1 MCLAIPMKVVEFISP
16 DKAKVESEGISM
28 EISVSLVD
36 NVSIGDYVIVHTGFA
51 IEIIDDRDAEETLKM
66 LHEIAMTNKE
76 SYSQ

>member
-1 MCLAIPMKVVEFISP
+1 MCLAIPMKVVEFIP
-16 DKAKVESEGISM
+16 PNKAKVESEGISM

-51 IEIIDDRDAEETLKM
+51 IEIIDDRDAEETLKV
-66 LHEIAMTNKE
+66 LHEIAMTNKG